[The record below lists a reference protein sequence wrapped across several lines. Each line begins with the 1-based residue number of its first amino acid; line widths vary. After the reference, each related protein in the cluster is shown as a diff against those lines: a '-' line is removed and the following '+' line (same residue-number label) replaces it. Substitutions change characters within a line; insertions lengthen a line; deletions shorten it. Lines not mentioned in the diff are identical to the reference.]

1 MYRTITEQIR
11 GIGRG
16 GGEEEIWI
24 AHAQILST
32 DLLLFILMT
41 MFQLHNTVEFSGKL
55 IMNGDQVLILERG
68 DINVF
73 QDTILAFIT

>member
-1 MYRTITEQIR
+1 
-11 GIGRG
+11 
-16 GGEEEIWI
+16 
-24 AHAQILST
+24 
-32 DLLLFILMT
+32 